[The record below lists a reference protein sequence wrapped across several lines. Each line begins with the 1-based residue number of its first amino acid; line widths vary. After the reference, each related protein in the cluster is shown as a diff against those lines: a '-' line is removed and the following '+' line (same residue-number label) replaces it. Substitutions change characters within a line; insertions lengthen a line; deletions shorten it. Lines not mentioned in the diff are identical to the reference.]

1 MEIKFQNGSYIKS
14 IDSQKSRRPQT
25 IEYTYELPEPTDEE
39 IQKEIDEAGLT
50 GIVKPE
56 DVRKY
61 IRERLY
67 EVYSEAVAKK
77 ENANEI

>member
-1 MEIKFQNGSYIKS
+1 MKKEVIA
-14 IDSQKSRRPQT
+14 
-25 IEYTYELPEPTDEE
+25 EYAYKLPEPTDEE

-50 GIVKPE
+50 GVVKPE

-67 EVYSEAVAKK
+67 ELYCEVVKK
-77 ENANEI
+77 EYNDEI